1 MQQPFML
8 FLHVI
13 YFFVIIILV
22 LQPFVPSAL
31 VSPLS
36 PSFLPSTI
44 RTDVKR
50 DLGGAAAQ
58 QWQARNELQQVIP
71 TPHRCLLG
79 IDSA

>member
-1 MQQPFML
+1 ML

-13 YFFVIIILV
+13 YFFVVIILV

-36 PSFLPSTI
+36 PSFLPLPSTI
-44 RTDVKR
+44 RTDVNR
-50 DLGGAAAQ
+50 DLGVAAAQ
-58 QWQARNELQQVIP
+58 QWLARNELQQVTP
-71 TPHRCLLG
+71 TPHQCLLG